1 MLPQETP
8 APMDPSW
15 LQLLERLGLP
25 LFLILFGC
33 AIVWKLLP
41 HVVEWFKANT
51 ASAKVVAEAVPDMK
65 DSLHKLANDGQ
76 RKLDAIDSRTSVIEQ
91 RTSKL
96 EEMQHEILVRLPA
109 KGS

>member
-1 MLPQETP
+1 
-8 APMDPSW
+8 MDPSW

-25 LFLILFGC
+25 IFLILFGC

-41 HVVEWFKANT
+41 HVVDWFKANAT
-51 ASAKVVAEAVPDMK
+51 SAKVVAEAVPDMK
-65 DSLHKLANDGQ
+65 DSLHKMANEGQ
-76 RKLDAIDSRTSVIEQ
+76 RKLDSIDTRTSVIEQ

-96 EEMQHEILVRLPA
+96 EEQQHEILARLPA

>member
-1 MLPQETP
+1 MQDQPT
-8 APMDPSW
+8 AVDPSW

-41 HVVEWFKANT
+41 HVVDWFNSNA
-51 ASAKVVAEAVPDMK
+51 ASAKAVTEAMPDMK
-65 DSLHKLANDGQ
+65 DSLHKMANEGQ
-76 RKLDAIDSRTSVIEQ
+76 RKLDLIDARTSVIEQ

-96 EEMQHEILVRLPA
+96 EDQQHDILARLPV
-109 KGS
+109 K

>member
-1 MLPQETP
+1 MLLQQDPVT
-8 APMDPSW
+8 DPSW

-41 HVVEWFKANT
+41 HVIDWFKAN
-51 ASAKVVAEAVPDMK
+51 ASSAKVVAEAVPDMK
-65 DSLHKLANDGQ
+65 DSLHRMANEGQ
-76 RKLDAIDSRTSVIEQ
+76 RKLDSIDMRTSVIEQ

-96 EEMQHEILVRLPA
+96 EEKQDEILLRLPV
-109 KGS
+109 KEN